1 MLVKLPE
8 LFLAP
13 AVTHTD
19 QHDGDGDGVG
29 DACEKSGDGGSD
41 GANGGLAAASRSD
54 SPHPA
59 ACAARHPAPGMTDAS
74 AGLQPAGRTASPPA
88 AGKYCLNLLY
98 SANNIASNLE

>member
-19 QHDGDGDGVG
+19 QHDGDGVG

-54 SPHPA
+54 SPNPA
-59 ACAARHPAPGMTDAS
+59 ACAAHHPAPGMTDAS
-74 AGLQPAGRTASPPA
+74 VDLQPAGRTASPPA
-88 AGKYCLNLLY
+88 AGGKCRLGCM
-98 SANNIASNLE
+98 AMAC